1 MSEKLTTVWCQA
13 DFPDDEIW
21 DDDDHL
27 VRTNGLN
34 TATAVAELL
43 KSEGMELEGPI
54 EHPEHGWELLI
65 NWRKQHFWV
74 QVTVTPADEVAA
86 DEVIIM
92 TSHSYSSIFW
102 RFRGE
107 KSAYPEFLQ
116 ILHNRL
122 QADGR
127 FHNLR
132 WQPWIKN
139 DQLPGALS
147 PTSPYPGPD

>member
-1 MSEKLTTVWCQA
+1 MSEKLQDVWCHV

-21 DDDDHL
+21 DDDDDHL
-27 VRTNGLN
+27 VRTGGLN

-65 NWRKQHFWV
+65 NWRNQHFWV
-74 QVTVTPADEVAA
+74 QVTVVAD
-86 DEVIIM
+86 DEVIIL

-107 KSAYPEFLQ
+107 KSEYPEFLQ

-122 QADGR
+122 EADGR
-127 FHNLR
+127 FHKLR
-132 WQPWIKN
+132 WHPRIKR
-139 DQLPGALS
+139 DRLPGALS

>member
-1 MSEKLTTVWCQA
+1 MSEKLQDVRCHV

-27 VRTNGLN
+27 VRTGGLN
-34 TATAVAELL
+34 TTTAVAELL

-65 NWRKQHFWV
+65 NWRNQHFWV
-74 QVTVTPADEVAA
+74 QVTVMAA
-86 DEVIIM
+86 DEVIIL

-107 KSAYPEFLQ
+107 KSEYPEFLQ

-122 QADGR
+122 EADGR
-127 FHNLR
+127 FHKLR
-132 WQPWIKN
+132 WHPAIKR
-139 DQLPGALS
+139 DRLPGALS
-147 PTSPYPGPD
+147 PSSPYPGPD

>member
-1 MSEKLTTVWCQA
+1 MSEKLTTLWCEA
-13 DFPDDEIW
+13 DFPDDDIW
-21 DDDDHL
+21 DDDDNL

-65 NWRKQHFWV
+65 KWRNQHFWV
-74 QVTVTPADEVAA
+74 QVTVAEADDVL
-86 DEVIIM
+86 IL
-92 TSHSYSSIFW
+92 TSHSYSFW
-102 RFRGE
+102 RFRR
-107 KSAYPEFLQ
+107 KNSQYPEFLQ

-122 QADGR
+122 EADGR
-127 FHNLR
+127 FHKLR

-139 DQLPGALS
+139 DDLPGALS
-147 PTSPYPGPD
+147 PTSPYPGSE